1 MILKRVFMLKKFR
14 YYPLVIYILLL
25 GLISCKARTD
35 ENSNTNPAPAVPY
48 TLTHPDWSKDAII
61 YEVNIRQYSP
71 EGTPAAFKEH
81 LPRLKERGVDILWMM
96 PIHPIGVKNRKGTLG
111 SYYSVKNYKEVNPE
125 FGTMEDFQL
134 FVNQA
139 HQMGFKVILDW
150 VANHTAWDNPWITE
164 HPEWYSHDANGNIIS
179 PFDWTDVADLNY
191 DEVPL
196 QNAMIDAMKFWVSNA
211 DVDGFRCDVAGMV
224 PTEFW
229 NRVRKELD
237 QIKPVFMLA
246 EAEEPA
252 LHAKAFDMTY
262 AWENHHLF
270 NQMAKGEKNADDLN
284 NYITSNTQKFGTD
297 AYRMIFLTNHDEN
310 SWNGTIEE
318 RLGDAAFM
326 YAVLSYTLPGMPLI
340 YSGQEVGL
348 NKRLAFFDKD
358 EIDWDFSAPEMEL
371 YTRLDA
377 LKKNNVSL
385 WNGDFGGSYTN
396 VNTSAENQVVAFVRE
411 KDGNKVLVF
420 ANLTQQARVL
430 YVEDEDV
437 MGDYT
442 NYFNG
447 NQTSISPDEPIN
459 IEALGYK
466 VYISNK

>member
-1 MILKRVFMLKKFR
+1 MIAKTIRISIIAFV
-14 YYPLVIYILLL
+14 LLF
-25 GLISCKARTD
+25 SFVACKPQAGQKANPT
-35 ENSNTNPAPAVPY
+35 NTNPQSEV
-48 TLTHPDWSKDAII
+48 LTHPDWSKDAVI

-71 EGTPAAFKEH
+71 EGTLAAFKEH
-81 LPRLKERGVDILWMM
+81 LPRLKELGVDILWMM
-96 PIHPIGVKNRKGTLG
+96 PIYPIGVKNRKGILG

-164 HPEWYSHDANGNIIS
+164 HPEWYSHDEQGNIIS

-191 DEVPL
+191 DEVPM

-229 NRVRKELD
+229 NRARKELD

-252 LHAKAFDMTY
+252 LHERAFDMTY
-262 AWENHHLF
+262 AWELHHLF
-270 NQMAKGEKNADDLN
+270 NQMAKGENNADDLN
-284 NYITSNTQKFGTD
+284 NYVNTNRQKFGTY
-297 AYRMIFLTNHDEN
+297 AYRMAFLTNHDEN

-358 EIDWDFSAPEMEL
+358 EITWNYAAPEMEL
-371 YTRLDA
+371 YTQLNA
-377 LKKNNVSL
+377 LKKNNVAL
-385 WNGDFGGSYTN
+385 WNGDFGGTYTR
-396 VNTSAENQVVAFVRE
+396 VNTSAGNQVVAFVRE

-420 ANLTQQARVL
+420 ANITQQAQILSV
-430 YVEDEDV
+430 VDENV
-437 MGDYT
+437 SGEYT
-442 NYFNG
+442 NYFDG
-447 NQTSISPDEPIN
+447 GSTSISTSELINLEPLEYGI
-459 IEALGYK
+459 
-466 VYISNK
+466 YIANNK